1 MTFSLNPYKSDVPS
15 IKEEVF
21 DPFNNLW
28 FQFNSSTSLD
38 SFIESYKDINT
49 EYLFIDCTR
58 NYPLSTD
65 FGFLKDLIGSIVTS
79 KHLNSYALFNDL
91 QNIWD
96 EIKALEFYESELRVK
111 IYNFFENI
119 TLDCQVIVLIFSD
132 LHLIADNIHDKEIH
146 ILKNITSSNNPI
158 KFWIISD
165 TKVDCYNS
173 KLRDKFFNSFKVA
186 NDLQKSTIFKC
197 ANNIKKHFTND
208 QKPTNMGKIKLFISY
223 AHADETYKDGL
234 VKLLEKLTLSGSLEE
249 WNDQYIIPGQKWD
262 KEIKRKLEE
271 SQIVLFL
278 VSENFLK
285 SNYINDVEI
294 KNTIDRYE
302 NSEVL
307 IISIILE
314 DCNFGN
320 SALSEYQ
327 ALPKNALPIT
337 KWKPEIEAWLDVIT
351 GLKRSI
357 DYLKQDG
364 KGMIEKVGK
373 LKEGAI
379 AINQGGKN
387 NINIVNNSGPINI
400 LK

>member
-49 EYLFIDCTR
+49 EYLFVDCTR
-58 NYPLSTD
+58 NYPLSSD

-79 KHLNSYALFNDL
+79 NHLNRYSSFNDL
-91 QNIWD
+91 QNIWN

-111 IYNFFENI
+111 IYSFFENI

-173 KLRDKFFNSFKVA
+173 KLREKFFNSFKVA

-197 ANNIKKHFTND
+197 ASNIKKHTTNNH
-208 QKPTNMGKIKLFISY
+208 KPTNMGKIKLFISY
-223 AHADETYKDGL
+223 AHADEEQKNRFVQLLNELTINGL
-234 VKLLEKLTLSGSLEE
+234 LEE
-249 WNDQYIIPGQKWD
+249 WNDQQLTPGLKWD

-278 VSENFLK
+278 ITGSFFQSDYV
-285 SNYINDVEI
+285 NDVEI
-294 KNTIDRYE
+294 KNTIDRY
-302 NSEVL
+302 NQNEVL
-307 IISIILE
+307 IVPIILE
-314 DCNFGN
+314 ECDFKY
-320 SALSEYQ
+320 SALKEYQ
-327 ALPKNALPIT
+327 ALPKNAQPIST
-337 KWKPEIEAWLDVIT
+337 WNSEIDAWLDVIA

-357 DYLKQDG
+357 DYLKQDE
-364 KGMIEKVGK
+364 KGLIEKVLK
-373 LKEGAI
+373 LKEEATT
-379 AINQGGKN
+379 INQGGEN
-387 NINIVNNSGPINI
+387 NINIVNNSGSIN
-400 LK
+400 LFR